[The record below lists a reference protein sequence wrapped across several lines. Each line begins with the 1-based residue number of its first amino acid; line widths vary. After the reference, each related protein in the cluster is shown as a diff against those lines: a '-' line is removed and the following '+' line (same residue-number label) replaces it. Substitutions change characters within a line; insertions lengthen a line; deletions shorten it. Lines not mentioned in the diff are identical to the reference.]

1 MEFDFFSDWNQVE
14 TVKVGSQLMR
24 KIAKF
29 DSFSMMNS
37 SVEFFPAGHP
47 DEGDEVERFELI
59 DARYLFA
66 KDLSSILVGECNKIA
81 TNEGE
86 SKFKKDESSI
96 FNNPQ
101 VLVKLLSLV
110 LDDKITHFS
119 FG

>member
-1 MEFDFFSDWNQVE
+1 MEFDFFRDWEQVE

-29 DSFSMMNS
+29 DSFSSMNS
-37 SVEFFPAGHP
+37 SAEVFPAGHP
-47 DEGDEVERFELI
+47 DEGCEVERFKLG
-59 DARYLFA
+59 DVRYLFA

-81 TNEGE
+81 TNEDE
-86 SKFKKDESSI
+86 AKLTKDDSSVL
-96 FNNPQ
+96 NNPQ

-110 LDDKITHFS
+110 LDSKVTHFA